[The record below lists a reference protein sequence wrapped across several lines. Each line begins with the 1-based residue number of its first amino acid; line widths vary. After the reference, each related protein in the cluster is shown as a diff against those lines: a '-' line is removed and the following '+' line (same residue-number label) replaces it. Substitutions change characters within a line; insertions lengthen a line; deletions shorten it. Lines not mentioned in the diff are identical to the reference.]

1 MTALDTL
8 RALFE
13 EILREARANTHFADK
28 LTSALGQAEKP
39 QSRPLSRRRGGRRP
53 AGVLDPFALCQRG
66 EEELRRQLQALE
78 IEQLKDIVAEH
89 GMDSSKL
96 AMKWRAPGR
105 LIDLIV
111 DTAKARLGKGDA
123 FRAP

>member
-1 MTALDTL
+1 MRAIDAL
-8 RALFE
+8 RAVFD
-13 EILREARANTHFADK
+13 EILREARSNPTFADS
-28 LTSALGQAEKP
+28 LTRALGSDEAVQ
-39 QSRPLSRRRGGRRP
+39 RRRAGRRP
-53 AGVLDPFALCQRG
+53 AGVLDPLTLYQRG
-66 EEELRRQLQALE
+66 EDELRRQLQGLD

-96 AMKWRAPGR
+96 AMKWKAHGR

-111 DTAKARLGKGDA
+111 AMTKARLGKGDA